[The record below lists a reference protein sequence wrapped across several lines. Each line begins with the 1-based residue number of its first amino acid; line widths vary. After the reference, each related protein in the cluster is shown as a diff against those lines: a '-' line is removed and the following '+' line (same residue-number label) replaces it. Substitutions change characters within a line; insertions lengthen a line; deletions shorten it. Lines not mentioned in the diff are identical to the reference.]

1 MRALVGDREL
11 RERLGDTAYDRASGF
26 TWERTARENL
36 AVLEHEAAA
45 ERAGLRVS
53 MRGSETVKAAGLA
66 AATLASNAIALLFT
80 VLFAR
85 LLGADGYGSLA
96 ALISTFLILA
106 VPGSALQVVV
116 AREVATGTLGTGSR
130 LASTIA
136 AWRRALLIAL
146 AVVTACSVLLREP
159 IADLL
164 AVEQSWAAAATLSTG
179 CLWLVLS
186 IERGALQGV
195 HAYREVGWS
204 IVLEASGRLV
214 SGLLLVAAGLG
225 VTGAYLGTPV
235 SMVVTAIV
243 LIAIARRRIGV
254 ADPAL
259 AAAKLRDLV
268 AGAWPAVIG
277 LFLVAVLQNVDVIL
291 VKRTIGGDA
300 AGAYAAA
307 AVAAKAVVWVAIG
320 VGLYLL
326 PEATRKAGAGEDPR
340 PVLLRAL
347 GVVAAVA
354 VPMLVVYAVAP
365 ALVLR
370 LAFGEETVP
379 AAGALLV
386 LGIAMTLLAAG
397 YLCVQYMLALREIRF
412 LFALGVA
419 AVAEIAVLS
428 GAGLSSIVGFA
439 TVVLALQAVAAL
451 AVFGLGLARRP
462 PGDRGRRGVSAGN
475 AGRAGAPLRVFAQG
489 AKPGAEGWLTGAQ
502 AERLRSRA
510 AAAGAGTIVEIGS
523 FRGRSTIVLAG
534 AAPDGARVVAID
546 PHAGSDRGP
555 QEIEADR
562 TRGDADHDAFRANL
576 AAAGVAE
583 RVRHVRKPSAD
594 ALGDVDGELALLYVD
609 GAHRFAPARDDVAR
623 WGGRVRARR
632 DDARPRRLLLRRRHR
647 RAARRVRRARRLALR
662 GPHGLA
668 RGVRAARRAPARPRA
683 RPRRRA
689 PARPAALVRAQR
701 ALQGARAGRPAA
713 GRAPPRPPGRHALAL
728 LAGHVARDA
737 VAAVDRAGD
746 RRVAGRERDRLGL
759 VLARAEVG
767 AIDAEQPAGGRVAG
781 ERPVRRARAGLRER
795 APGHDDPAARGA
807 HGLGGA
813 AVGAG

>member
-1 MRALVGDREL
+1 MPEGLHILVLTDRDWTHPQGGGTGTNLYGQVARWVAWGHRVTVVAGDYPGAVAREELGPNLTVHRMGTRLTVFPKAAWTCLRQGLAREADVVLEVINGITFLTPLWLRRPRVALVHHIHRDHYVAEMGRPGAVAALLAETLPLRALYRNTTFLTISEAGRHDLTELKLPADRIHVAYLGVEPPPFEAAERSATPRLLYLGRLKQYKRVELLLDVLEAIPEAVLDLAGEGDHREALEAEIARRGLTGRVVLHGHVTEAFKAELLSRSWVNLTASSAEGWCLTVMEAAMYRTPSAALAVGGLPESIEDGRTGLLAQDGAGLVEQVRALVGDRAL
-11 RERLGDTAYDRASGF
+11 RERLGDTAHDRASGF

-53 MRGSETVKAAGLA
+53 MRSSETLKAAGLA
-66 AATLASNAIALLFT
+66 AATLASNAIALMFT

-136 AWRRALLIAL
+136 AWRRALLVAL
-146 AVVTACSVLLREP
+146 ALVTACSVLLREP

-164 AVEQSWAAAATLSTG
+164 AVEQPWAAAATLSTG
-179 CLWLVLS
+179 CLWLLLS

-214 SGLLLVAAGLG
+214 SGLVLVAFGLG

-235 SMVVTAIV
+235 SMIVTAIV
-243 LIAIARRRIGV
+243 LIVIARRRIGV

-300 AGAYAAA
+300 AGAYAAV

-347 GVVAAVA
+347 GVVAVVA
-354 VPMLVVYAVAP
+354 VPMLIVYAVAP

-397 YLCVQYMLALREIRF
+397 YLCVQYMLALREVRF

-451 AVFGLGLARRP
+451 AVFGLGLGRRP
-462 PGDRGRRGVSAGN
+462 SSA
-475 AGRAGAPLRVFAQG
+475 
-489 AKPGAEGWLTGAQ
+489 T
-502 AERLRSRA
+502 
-510 AAAGAGTIVEIGS
+510 
-523 FRGRSTIVLAG
+523 AG
-534 AAPDGARVVAID
+534 AAA
-546 PHAGSDRGP
+546 
-555 QEIEADR
+555 
-562 TRGDADHDAFRANL
+562 
-576 AAAGVAE
+576 
-583 RVRHVRKPSAD
+583 
-594 ALGDVDGELALLYVD
+594 
-609 GAHRFAPARDDVAR
+609 
-623 WGGRVRARR
+623 
-632 DDARPRRLLLRRRHR
+632 
-647 RAARRVRRARRLALR
+647 
-662 GPHGLA
+662 
-668 RGVRAARRAPARPRA
+668 
-683 RPRRRA
+683 
-689 PARPAALVRAQR
+689 
-701 ALQGARAGRPAA
+701 
-713 GRAPPRPPGRHALAL
+713 
-728 LAGHVARDA
+728 
-737 VAAVDRAGD
+737 
-746 RRVAGRERDRLGL
+746 
-759 VLARAEVG
+759 
-767 AIDAEQPAGGRVAG
+767 
-781 ERPVRRARAGLRER
+781 
-795 APGHDDPAARGA
+795 
-807 HGLGGA
+807 
-813 AVGAG
+813 